1 MAQNKEYNHG
11 YNMGYDWVR
20 YEGGNGSYAYAEIRR
35 RGLNPRTTYGV
46 AFIRGAK
53 DAQNFVERRY

>member
-11 YNMGYDWVR
+11 YNMGYDWVM
-20 YEGGNGSYAYAEIRR
+20 YEGGNGNYAYAEIRR

-46 AFIRGAK
+46 AFMNGAK
-53 DAQNFVERRY
+53 DAENNVERRY